1 MADPLFREFI
11 TTRIATLKTSLQD
24 PSLSV
29 DEIVS
34 TSSEIV
40 KLTNRVNRMD
50 KPVTRKKK
58 VPDPE

>member
-11 TTRIATLKTSLQD
+11 TTRIVALKTSLQD
-24 PSLSV
+24 PALSV

-34 TSSEIV
+34 ISSDIV
-40 KLTNRVNRMD
+40 KLTNRVHRMD
-50 KPVTRKKK
+50 NPVTRKKK

>member
-11 TTRIATLKTSLQD
+11 TTRIAALKTSLQD

>member
-11 TTRIATLKTSLQD
+11 TTRIVALKTSLQD
-24 PSLSV
+24 PALSV

-34 TSSEIV
+34 ISSDIV

-50 KPVTRKKK
+50 NPVTRKKK
-58 VPDPE
+58 VPTPE